1 MEDGGAT
8 YFKLGCLFMH
18 HVSTCWTGITNS
30 FKHGRSNAFIQHGFF
45 PEMTKTRYGFLEIW
59 RLLDQSVTFCSSL
72 IYFCFQRDSSFSD
85 YTQHI
90 VTSSSPNCT
99 DCLCSDTVS
108 HGQIFMD
115 ESWDNATLRCIT
127 RNTTYF
133 IELSAETTISLGPSR
148 MCRMF
153 YGLDFIIRF
162 TLSTNP
168 YKCWPN
174 CKCFAVLF
182 LYIQLMFTWIHR

>member
-1 MEDGGAT
+1 MKTDPRYLVNFYQTIPKVCSWKMVVRHFLSWDVYSCIMFQRAERESRIVSNMAEV
-8 YFKLGCLFMH
+8 MH
-18 HVSTCWTGITNS
+18 LYSTV
-30 FKHGRSNAFIQHGFF
+30 FF

-72 IYFCFQRDSSFSD
+72 LYFCFQRDSSFSD

-168 YKCWPN
+168 YKC
-174 CKCFAVLF
+174 
-182 LYIQLMFTWIHR
+182 